1 MLTGREHLLSL
12 FVVEESL
19 EIGTLSVR
27 EHSVLHTLLHGL
39 GSLEHGEDW
48 DLLASDGVGHEA
60 GEVGEFVQ
68 HE

>member
-1 MLTGREHLLSL
+1 MLTGREHFLSL
-12 FVVEESL
+12 FVVEKSL
-19 EIGTLSVR
+19 ELSALSVR

-39 GSLEHGEDW
+39 GGLEHGEDW

-60 GEVGEFVQ
+60 SEDREFVQ